1 MTDTAIQEKK
11 PIEYYRADPER
22 YTELKSG
29 SFQDN
34 VTHRIVAMFSEL
46 NPYSITP
53 ANARQMQSLAR
64 LKKARSKLQGLAD
77 LTHSPVD
84 VDAMTDEELIS
95 AAGDGVR
102 TLTKHMAEQ
111 FIASKNVR
119 GLAESYS
126 KLVDALG
133 EEPNRQALPEQLPP
147 GTVSA
152 TVETLMQLAHEI
164 EQHVASERDKARSL
178 DAEVINSDA
187 EKWAK
192 GEA

>member
-1 MTDTAIQEKK
+1 MTDAIQAKQ
-11 PIEYYRADPER
+11 PIEFYRADPER

-53 ANARQMQSLAR
+53 ANARQMQALAR

-77 LTHSPVD
+77 LTHTRVD

-133 EEPNRQALPEQLPP
+133 EEPNRQALPEPLPP
-147 GTVSA
+147 GVVSMNA
-152 TVETLMQLAHEI
+152 STLLELARQI
-164 EQHVASERDKARSL
+164 EAHTAAERDKARSL

>member
-1 MTDTAIQEKK
+1 MTDAIQAKQ
-11 PIEYYRADPER
+11 PIEFYRADPER

-34 VTHRIVAMFSEL
+34 VTHRIVRMFPSE
-46 NPYSITP
+46 NPFAITA
-53 ANARQMQSLAR
+53 ANARQMQALAR

-77 LTHSPVD
+77 LTHTPVD
-84 VDAMTDEELIS
+84 VDGMSDEELIS
-95 AAGDGVR
+95 AAGDSVR
-102 TLTKHMAEQ
+102 TITKHMAEQ
-111 FIASKNVR
+111 FVNSKNVR

-133 EEPNRQALPEQLPP
+133 EEPNRQALPEPLPR
-147 GTVSA
+147 GVVSMNA
-152 TVETLMQLAHEI
+152 STLLELARQI
-164 EQHVASERDKARSL
+164 EAHVASEREKARSL